1 MGQVWDEALKKTLC
15 DRYQIQRQ
23 LGQQTGR
30 RTFLAHDPLT
40 QNSVVIKILTFDSD
54 FEWTD
59 LKLFEREAAILQS
72 LSHPAIPRYLDYF
85 EIEIGSRKGFAL
97 VQTYIEAK
105 SLEEHL
111 KAGRSFDESEIKQLA
126 IALLEILRYLHDR
139 HPSVIHRDIKP
150 SNILLGDRSGNS
162 VGQVYLVDFGS
173 VQTIAAR
180 SGSTVTVVGTYGY
193 MPPEQFGGRATPGSD
208 LYSLGA
214 TLIYLV
220 TGQHPADLPQKN
232 LRIEFEPS
240 AYNLSSAFKQWL
252 QKMVEP
258 SLEERFAAVQ
268 QALEELQ
275 RSHLSRTEST
285 ATQVEVDCT
294 KLGLQKCDSGKLVFW
309 FRIPKRLPLEQIL
322 SLVKNV
328 FVGAGGFFILI
339 SITLCISIC
348 FPLIYGDIDLKT
360 LLEIY
365 LLEYLIVSSVP
376 ALISIACFTTCAEV
390 LTPWRRKVI
399 NHRNSLG
406 EQALGSEIVKLVVF
420 PPDSLTK
427 PRQLQLD
434 LANGI
439 LRLYPGRPSGTIERR
454 SYNLTEEE
462 LIWVAQEISNC
473 WDIPVKTVE
482 RKSSQKHL
490 R

>member
-15 DRYQIQRQ
+15 DRYQIQQQ

-30 RTFLAHDPLT
+30 RTFLAHDLLT

-111 KAGRSFDESEIKQLA
+111 RAGRSFDESEIKQLA

-150 SNILLGDRSGNS
+150 SNILLSDRSGNS

-180 SGSTVTVVGTYGY
+180 PGSTVTVVGTYGY

-232 LRIEFEPS
+232 LRIEFEP
-240 AYNLSSAFKQWL
+240 ATYNLSSALRQWL

-275 RSHLSRTEST
+275 RSHLTRIR
-285 ATQVEVDCT
+285 ATIDQEKVSFDQAQ
-294 KLGLQKCDSGKLVFW
+294 LQTNDSKPLVFS
-309 FRIPKRLPLEQIL
+309 FRIPKRSVLEKRLFLAKIILAGTGIFSLCMTIAPWIICLLLITDLPNI
-322 SLVKNV
+322 SL
-328 FVGAGGFFILI
+328 
-339 SITLCISIC
+339 
-348 FPLIYGDIDLKT
+348 IDL
-360 LLEIY
+360 LLGGAIITAIFG
-365 LLEYLIVSSVP
+365 LLS
-376 ALISIACFTTCAEV
+376 AACLVTCIKV
-390 LTPWRRKVI
+390 ITPWERKVVE
-399 NHRNSLG
+399 RRYRMG
-406 EQALGSEIVKLVVF
+406 EQVLGSEIVELLVL
-420 PPDSLTK
+420 PQDALSRSKCL
-427 PRQLQLD
+427 RLD
-434 LANGI
+434 LTNGI
-439 LRLYPGRPSGTIERR
+439 LQLYPNRLSGAIDRKF
-454 SYNLTEEE
+454 YNLTDEE
-462 LIWVAQEISNC
+462 LVWVAQKISN
-473 WDIPVKTVE
+473 WWGIPIETIEQKPTKKW
-482 RKSSQKHL
+482 KS
-490 R
+490 